1 MRSRKPTYVL
11 RKLWVG
17 ARLRCP
23 ECERGRLFNRSFRM
37 ESTCAYCHSRFDRAS
52 GDAVGGVY
60 INVALAELS
69 ALAGIFLVHDLT
81 GIPLMHQ
88 LLFWVPYVLLFTVV
102 MYRHTRGLWLG
113 VVYLTGGIY
122 PDADYEREYIRTAQP
137 LYSLRHPHQEND
149 HR

>member
-1 MRSRKPTYVL
+1 MRSRRPAYVL

-17 ARLRCP
+17 ASLRCP
-23 ECERGRLFNRSFRM
+23 DCERGRLFNRSFRM
-37 ESTCAYCHSRFDRAS
+37 QSTCPYCHSRFDRAS

-102 MYRHTRGLWLG
+102 MYRHTRGMWLG
-113 VVYLTGGIY
+113 IVYLTGGIY
-122 PDADYEREYIRTAQP
+122 PDADYEREYIRASRPVFQRPRT
-137 LYSLRHPHQEND
+137 PHGND